1 MREQLLYYAVKY
13 DGNYQRIKRAIEKE
27 EPWEPITYQ
36 GNYVTILD
44 AKYPMKLRRLQ
55 YAPWVLFY
63 EGNLSLAKNDG
74 CGIIGSRDTSV
85 FGRDMCVKITNEVKK
100 RYTIVSGLAKGV
112 DGLAHRYALDRN
124 TIAVIGCGLDICYP
138 KENEWLYRQIAQ
150 HHLLIS
156 EYPKGSK
163 PLAYHFPWR
172 NRILAG
178 LSDCLV
184 VIEAKKRSGTL
195 ITVNEALTLDIPIY
209 CVPHDFMKK
218 EGEGCNLLI
227 SQGANI
233 LVDEDDI
240 RDI

>member
-1 MREQLLYYAVKY
+1 M
-13 DGNYQRIKRAIEKE
+13 
-27 EPWEPITYQ
+27 
-36 GNYVTILD
+36 
-44 AKYPMKLRRLQ
+44 
-55 YAPWVLFY
+55 
-63 EGNLSLAKNDG
+63 
-74 CGIIGSRDTSV
+74 
-85 FGRDMCVKITNEVKK
+85 
-100 RYTIVSGLAKGV
+100 
-112 DGLAHRYALDRN
+112 
-124 TIAVIGCGLDICYP
+124 
-138 KENEWLYRQIAQ
+138 
-150 HHLLIS
+150 IS

-195 ITVNEALTLDIPIY
+195 ITVNEALALDIPIY

>member
-1 MREQLLYYAVKY
+1 MR
-13 DGNYQRIKRAIEKE
+13 
-27 EPWEPITYQ
+27 
-36 GNYVTILD
+36 
-44 AKYPMKLRRLQ
+44 
-55 YAPWVLFY
+55 
-63 EGNLSLAKNDG
+63 S
-74 CGIIGSRDTSV
+74 II
-85 FGRDMCVKITNEVKK
+85 F
-100 RYTIVSGLAKGV
+100 
-112 DGLAHRYALDRN
+112 
-124 TIAVIGCGLDICYP
+124 
-138 KENEWLYRQIAQ
+138 
-150 HHLLIS
+150 LIS

-195 ITVNEALTLDIPIY
+195 ITVNEALALDIPIY